1 MSVVSVG
8 GGGTAVRPSRREALL
23 RGGMALAA
31 LAAGP
36 FAEGVDRALAAT
48 DDAALLTTLALLED
62 TAVYVY
68 TSVAPRLVRAPLPG
82 FGQPFLLHHR
92 QHRDLLLKA
101 AHGLHAPPAPTGQ
114 AHPDALPGTP
124 GEAAAVAALL
134 AVEGRLLGAQ
144 YAALA
149 ALGAQPLRVEVAS
162 IFGVD
167 ARHAA
172 VWRSASGQDPVP
184 TSFVTGA

>member
-1 MSVVSVG
+1 VSTAG
-8 GGGTAVRPSRREALL
+8 EGAGTRPSRREALV
-23 RGGMALAA
+23 RGGAAVAA

-36 FAEGVDRALAAT
+36 FVDGVERVLAAG

-68 TSVAPRLVRAPLPG
+68 TTLAPRLVRAPLPG

-92 QHRDLLLKA
+92 RHRDLLLSA
-101 AHGLHAPPAPTGQ
+101 LHGLHAPPPPTGQ
-114 AHPDALPGTP
+114 AHPDAVPATP
-124 GEAAAVAALL
+124 GEAAAIAALL
-134 AVEGRLLGAQ
+134 AVEERLLGAQ

-149 ALGAQPLRVEVAS
+149 ALGSQPLRVQVAS
-162 IFGVD
+162 VFGVD
-167 ARHAA
+167 ARHAT

-184 TSFVTGA
+184 ESFVTGP